1 MSNIKSL
8 SENDF
13 ATLLLYSDKACD
25 KKLKPYSD
33 STYSKFALAL
43 FKSGYQ
49 PSDLFTMKPSKILEI
64 TQAQNLFLQELKIW
78 ISLTGSIYR

>member
-1 MSNIKSL
+1 MNNIKPL

-13 ATLLLYSDKACD
+13 ATLLLCSDMACD
-25 KKLKPYSD
+25 KKTKAIFRFYLFKIC
-33 STYSKFALAL
+33 LAL

-49 PSDLFTMKPSKILEI
+49 PSDLFIMKPSKILEI

-78 ISLTGSIYR
+78 ISLTGFLY

>member
-1 MSNIKSL
+1 MIL
-8 SENDF
+8 QHYCYVQIWLV
-13 ATLLLYSDKACD
+13 T

-78 ISLTGSIYR
+78 ISLIGSLYR